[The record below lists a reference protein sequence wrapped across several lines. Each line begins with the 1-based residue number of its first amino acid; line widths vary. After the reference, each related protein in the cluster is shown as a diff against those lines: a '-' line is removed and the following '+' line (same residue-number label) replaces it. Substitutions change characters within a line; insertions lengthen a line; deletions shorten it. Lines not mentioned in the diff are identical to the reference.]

1 MEKPREFLAS
11 KFVDIMKKNNWT
23 AKLYA
28 PRDIDE
34 YIDLI
39 LSEYGDTVDTS
50 KPEYIKWQYH
60 DNPAGEACMY
70 LSIADNKIV
79 GAYSILPIGLII
91 DGEETL
97 GSVSVNT
104 LTHKDY
110 RGVNKR
116 IFTTLAEITYNY
128 AFKDRGIKNVYGVPN
143 QNSYLGFTKILGF
156 KDIGYMDLL
165 IKINNLGNILRL
177 KNRFVPVRLFNLV
190 SKIFRANIKLNK
202 TRDDNLHIKTI
213 DRFDDRFDE
222 FWNENKGLF
231 SNFVARTKEY
241 LNWRYVDNHVRRYE
255 IFSANDNT
263 GKIRGY
269 IVCRQTEIK
278 GIKTGLIGDLLVA
291 QNDVDVTDLLI
302 KQAQDYFYQEDVD
315 MFGVLMFNHIPYYKV
330 FLKNGFLKCPKMF
343 EPQPFPMIV
352 RSLDEKDKRIYDKEN
367 WYLTMGDYDV
377 F

>member
-1 MEKPREFLAS
+1 
-11 KFVDIMKKNNWT
+11 MKKNNWT

-28 PRDIDE
+28 ALNDIDE
-34 YIDLI
+34 YIGLI
-39 LSEYGDTVDTS
+39 LSEYGNTVDTS

-60 DNPAGEACMY
+60 DNPAGEVCMY
-70 LSIADNKIV
+70 LAVADNKIV
-79 GAYSILPIGLII
+79 GNYSILPIGLII

-156 KDIGYMDLL
+156 KDIGCMDLL

-190 SKIFRANIKLNK
+190 SKIFRSNIKLK
-202 TRDDNLHIKTI
+202 VDNLHIKTI
-213 DRFDDRFDE
+213 DRFDDRFNE

-241 LNWRYVDNHVRRYE
+241 LNWRYVDNPVRRYK
-255 IFSANDNT
+255 IFSLCDNAR
-263 GKIRGY
+263 KIRGY

-278 GIKTGLIGDLLVA
+278 GIKTGLIGDLLVT
-291 QNDVDVTDLLI
+291 QNDIDVTDLLI
-302 KQAQDYFYQEDVD
+302 KQAQDYFYKQDVD
-315 MFGVLMFNHIPYYKV
+315 IFGVLMFNHIPYYKV

-343 EPQPFPMIV
+343 EPQPFPMII
-352 RSLDEKDKRIYDKEN
+352 RSLDEKDNNLYDKEN
-367 WYLTMGDYDV
+367 WYLTMGDYDI